1 MKKHWTRSG
10 IMNAA
15 GIALLISAAAVSVV
29 VYLLRYDQLW
39 LWYNVYQEK
48 LLEAE
53 QFIQS
58 LGISWKF
65 VLTMLIVFLVRT
77 FIPFLAVSAICV
89 LTGAVLPSYWAL
101 IVNFLGI
108 IIMMSIKY
116 FEGMKFGSGNA
127 WKIISKNERARK
139 IIESSGKV
147 NKALLFALRLIPGFP
162 LGSVSRI
169 YGSLKFPYWRFI
181 LLSAAGFAPKL
192 LSYTFMG
199 TNVFDPLSSAF
210 LVPLMIVLTISGAS
224 LLCVNLI
231 WLLVEKSVSSSKKIK
246 IINHGNEV
254 DLCIPQM
261 S

>member
-1 MKKHWTRSG
+1 
-10 IMNAA
+10 MNAA

-39 LWYNVYQEK
+39 LWYKVYQEK

-58 LGISWKF
+58 LGVSWKF
-65 VLTMLIVFLVRT
+65 VLAMLIVFLVRT

-108 IIMMSIKY
+108 NIMRSIKY
-116 FEGMKFGSGNA
+116 FEGMKFDSGNA

-169 YGSLKFPYWRFI
+169 YGSLRFPYWQFI

-210 LVPLMIVLTISGAS
+210 LVPLMIALTISGAS

-231 WLLVEKSVSSSKKIK
+231 WLLVEKSVSSSKKNK
-246 IINHGNEV
+246 DN
-254 DLCIPQM
+254 
-261 S
+261 

>member
-1 MKKHWTRSG
+1 MKKHWTRSS

-39 LWYNVYQEK
+39 LWYKVYQEK

-65 VLTMLIVFLVRT
+65 VLAMLIVFLVRA

-89 LTGAVLPSYWAL
+89 LTGVVLPSYWAL

-116 FEGMKFGSGNA
+116 FEGMKFGSGHA

-169 YGSLKFPYWRFI
+169 YGSLRFPYWQFI

-210 LVPLMIVLTISGAS
+210 LVPLVIALTISGAS

-231 WLLVEKSVSSSKKIK
+231 WLLVEKSVSSSKKNK
-246 IINHGNEV
+246 DN
-254 DLCIPQM
+254 
-261 S
+261 

>member
-1 MKKHWTRSG
+1 
-10 IMNAA
+10 MNAA
-15 GIALLISAAAVSVV
+15 GFALLISAAAVSVV

-39 LWYNVYQEK
+39 LWYKVYQEK
-48 LLEAE
+48 LLEAG

-65 VLTMLIVFLVRT
+65 VLAMLIVFLVRT

-116 FEGMKFGSGNA
+116 FEGMKFGIGNA

-169 YGSLKFPYWRFI
+169 YGSLRFPYWQFI

-210 LVPLMIVLTISGAS
+210 LVPLMIALTISGAS

-231 WLLVEKSVSSSKKIK
+231 WLLVEKSVSSSKKNK
-246 IINHGNEV
+246 DN
-254 DLCIPQM
+254 
-261 S
+261 

>member
-15 GIALLISAAAVSVV
+15 GIALLISAAAVSIV

-39 LWYNVYQEK
+39 LWYKVYQEK

-169 YGSLKFPYWRFI
+169 YGSLRFPYWRFI

-231 WLLVEKSVSSSKKIK
+231 WLLVEKSVSSSKKNK
-246 IINHGNEV
+246 DN
-254 DLCIPQM
+254 
-261 S
+261 

>member
-1 MKKHWTRSG
+1 
-10 IMNAA
+10 MNAA

-39 LWYNVYQEK
+39 LWYKVYQEK

-101 IVNFLGI
+101 IVNSLGI

-169 YGSLKFPYWRFI
+169 YGSLRFPYWRFI

-231 WLLVEKSVSSSKKIK
+231 WLLVEKSVSSSKKNK
-246 IINHGNEV
+246 DN
-254 DLCIPQM
+254 
-261 S
+261 

>member
-15 GIALLISAAAVSVV
+15 GFALLISAAAVSVV

-39 LWYNVYQEK
+39 LWYKVYQEK

-65 VLTMLIVFLVRT
+65 VLAMLIVFLVRT
-77 FIPFLAVSAICV
+77 FIPFLSVSAICV

-169 YGSLKFPYWRFI
+169 YGSLRFPYWRFI
-181 LLSAAGFAPKL
+181 LLSATGFAPKL

-210 LVPLMIVLTISGAS
+210 LVPLVIALTISGAS

-231 WLLVEKSVSSSKKIK
+231 WLLVEKSVSSSKKNK
-246 IINHGNEV
+246 DN
-254 DLCIPQM
+254 
-261 S
+261 

>member
-15 GIALLISAAAVSVV
+15 GFALLISAAAVSVV

-39 LWYNVYQEK
+39 LWYKVYQEK

-65 VLTMLIVFLVRT
+65 VLAMLIVFLVRT
-77 FIPFLAVSAICV
+77 FIPFLSVSAICV
-89 LTGAVLPSYWAL
+89 LTGVVLPSYWAL

-162 LGSVSRI
+162 FGSVSRI
-169 YGSLKFPYWRFI
+169 YGSLRFPYWQFV

-210 LVPLMIVLTISGAS
+210 LVPLMIALTISGAS

-231 WLLVEKSVSSSKKIK
+231 WLLVEKSVSSSKKNK
-246 IINHGNEV
+246 DN
-254 DLCIPQM
+254 
-261 S
+261 

>member
-1 MKKHWTRSG
+1 
-10 IMNAA
+10 MNAA
-15 GIALLISAAAVSVV
+15 GFALLISAAAVSVV

-39 LWYNVYQEK
+39 LWYKVYQEK
-48 LLEAE
+48 LLEAG

-65 VLTMLIVFLVRT
+65 VLAMLIVFLVRT

-169 YGSLKFPYWRFI
+169 YGSLRFPYWQFI

-210 LVPLMIVLTISGAS
+210 LVPLMIALTISGAS

-231 WLLVEKSVSSSKKIK
+231 WLLVEKSVSSSKKNK
-246 IINHGNEV
+246 E
-254 DLCIPQM
+254 
-261 S
+261 

>member
-1 MKKHWTRSG
+1 
-10 IMNAA
+10 MNAA
-15 GIALLISAAAVSVV
+15 GFALLISAAAVSVV

-48 LLEAE
+48 LLEIE

-210 LVPLMIVLTISGAS
+210 LVPLVIALTISGAS

-231 WLLVEKSVSSSKKIK
+231 WLLVEKSVSSSKKNK
-246 IINHGNEV
+246 DN
-254 DLCIPQM
+254 
-261 S
+261 

>member
-15 GIALLISAAAVSVV
+15 GFALLISAAAVSVV

-39 LWYNVYQEK
+39 LWYKVYQEK
-48 LLEAE
+48 LLEAG

-65 VLTMLIVFLVRT
+65 VLAMLIVFLVRT
-77 FIPFLAVSAICV
+77 FIPFLSVSAICV

-169 YGSLKFPYWRFI
+169 YGSLRFPYWQFI

-210 LVPLMIVLTISGAS
+210 LVPLMIALTISGAS

-231 WLLVEKSVSSSKKIK
+231 WLLVEKSVSSSNKNKD
-246 IINHGNEV
+246 N
-254 DLCIPQM
+254 
-261 S
+261 

>member
-1 MKKHWTRSG
+1 
-10 IMNAA
+10 
-15 GIALLISAAAVSVV
+15 
-29 VYLLRYDQLW
+29 
-39 LWYNVYQEK
+39 
-48 LLEAE
+48 
-53 QFIQS
+53 
-58 LGISWKF
+58 
-65 VLTMLIVFLVRT
+65 MLIVFLVRA

-169 YGSLKFPYWRFI
+169 YGSLKFPYWQFI

-210 LVPLMIVLTISGAS
+210 LVPLMIALTISGAS

-231 WLLVEKSVSSSKKIK
+231 WLLVEKSVSSSNKNKD
-246 IINHGNEV
+246 N
-254 DLCIPQM
+254 
-261 S
+261 

>member
-1 MKKHWTRSG
+1 
-10 IMNAA
+10 MNAA
-15 GIALLISAAAVSVV
+15 GFALLISAAAVSVV

-39 LWYNVYQEK
+39 VWYKVYQEK

-53 QFIQS
+53 QLIQS

-65 VLTMLIVFLVRT
+65 VLVMLIVFLVRT

-169 YGSLKFPYWRFI
+169 YGSLRFPYWQFI

-210 LVPLMIVLTISGAS
+210 LVPLVIALTISGAS

-231 WLLVEKSVSSSKKIK
+231 WLLVEKSVSSSKKNK
-246 IINHGNEV
+246 DN
-254 DLCIPQM
+254 
-261 S
+261 

>member
-1 MKKHWTRSG
+1 
-10 IMNAA
+10 MNAA
-15 GIALLISAAAVSVV
+15 GFALLISAAAVSVV

-39 LWYNVYQEK
+39 LWYKVYQEK

-65 VLTMLIVFLVRT
+65 VLAMLIVFLVRT

-89 LTGAVLPSYWAL
+89 LTGVVLPSYWAL

-147 NKALLFALRLIPGFP
+147 NKDLLFALRLIPGFP

-169 YGSLKFPYWRFI
+169 YGSLRFPYWQFI

-210 LVPLMIVLTISGAS
+210 LVPLMIALTISGAS

-231 WLLVEKSVSSSKKIK
+231 WLLVEKSVSNSKKNK
-246 IINHGNEV
+246 DN
-254 DLCIPQM
+254 
-261 S
+261 

>member
-1 MKKHWTRSG
+1 
-10 IMNAA
+10 MNAA
-15 GIALLISAAAVSVV
+15 GFALLISAAAVSVV

-39 LWYNVYQEK
+39 LWYKVYQEK
-48 LLEAE
+48 LLEIE

-65 VLTMLIVFLVRT
+65 VLAMLIVFLVRT
-77 FIPFLAVSAICV
+77 FIPFLSVSAICI
-89 LTGAVLPSYWAL
+89 LTGAVLPSYWAM

-116 FEGMKFGSGNA
+116 FEGMKCGSGNA

-169 YGSLKFPYWRFI
+169 YGSLKFPYWQFI

-210 LVPLMIVLTISGAS
+210 LVPLMIALTISGAS

-231 WLLVEKSVSSSKKIK
+231 WLLVEKSVSSSKKNK
-246 IINHGNEV
+246 DN
-254 DLCIPQM
+254 
-261 S
+261 

>member
-15 GIALLISAAAVSVV
+15 GFALLISAAAVSVV

-39 LWYNVYQEK
+39 LWYKVYQEK
-48 LLEAE
+48 LLEAG

-65 VLTMLIVFLVRT
+65 VLAMLIVFLVRT

-169 YGSLKFPYWRFI
+169 YGSLRFPYWQFI

-210 LVPLMIVLTISGAS
+210 LVPLMIALTISGAS

-231 WLLVEKSVSSSKKIK
+231 WLLVEKRVSSSKKNK
-246 IINHGNEV
+246 DN
-254 DLCIPQM
+254 
-261 S
+261 

>member
-15 GIALLISAAAVSVV
+15 GFALLISAAAVSVV

-65 VLTMLIVFLVRT
+65 VLTMLIAFLVRT

-169 YGSLKFPYWRFI
+169 YGSLRFPYWRFI

-231 WLLVEKSVSSSKKIK
+231 WLLVEKSVSSSKKNK
-246 IINHGNEV
+246 DN
-254 DLCIPQM
+254 
-261 S
+261 

>member
-1 MKKHWTRSG
+1 
-10 IMNAA
+10 MNAA

-39 LWYNVYQEK
+39 LWYKVYQEK
-48 LLEAE
+48 LLEAG

-65 VLTMLIVFLVRT
+65 VLAMLIVFLVRT
-77 FIPFLAVSAICV
+77 FIPFLAVSAVCV

-169 YGSLKFPYWRFI
+169 YGSLRFPYWQFI

-210 LVPLMIVLTISGAS
+210 LVPLMIALTISGAS

-231 WLLVEKSVSSSKKIK
+231 WLLVEKSVSSSKKNK
-246 IINHGNEV
+246 DN
-254 DLCIPQM
+254 
-261 S
+261 

>member
-29 VYLLRYDQLW
+29 VYLLRYAQLW
-39 LWYNVYQEK
+39 LWYKVYQEK

-65 VLTMLIVFLVRT
+65 VLAMLIVFLVRT

-169 YGSLKFPYWRFI
+169 YGSLRFPYWQVI
-181 LLSAAGFAPKL
+181 MLSAAGFAPKL

-231 WLLVEKSVSSSKKIK
+231 WLLVEKSVSSSKKNK
-246 IINHGNEV
+246 DN
-254 DLCIPQM
+254 
-261 S
+261 

>member
-1 MKKHWTRSG
+1 
-10 IMNAA
+10 MNAA
-15 GIALLISAAAVSVV
+15 GFALLISAAAVSVV

-39 LWYNVYQEK
+39 LWYKVYQEK

-65 VLTMLIVFLVRT
+65 VLAMLIVFLVRT
-77 FIPFLAVSAICV
+77 FIPFLSVSAICV
-89 LTGAVLPSYWAL
+89 LTGVVLPSYWAL

-169 YGSLKFPYWRFI
+169 YGSLRFPYWQFI

-210 LVPLMIVLTISGAS
+210 LVPLMIALTISAAS

-231 WLLVEKSVSSSKKIK
+231 WLLVEKSVSSSKKNK
-246 IINHGNEV
+246 DN
-254 DLCIPQM
+254 
-261 S
+261 

>member
-1 MKKHWTRSG
+1 
-10 IMNAA
+10 MNAA
-15 GIALLISAAAVSVV
+15 GFALLISAAAVSVV

-39 LWYNVYQEK
+39 LWYKVYQEK

-65 VLTMLIVFLVRT
+65 VLAMLIVFLVRT
-77 FIPFLAVSAICV
+77 FIPFLSVSAICV
-89 LTGAVLPSYWAL
+89 LTGVVLPSYWAL

-169 YGSLKFPYWRFI
+169 YGSLRFPYWQFI

-210 LVPLMIVLTISGAS
+210 LVPLMIVLAISGAS

-231 WLLVEKSVSSSKKIK
+231 WLLVEKSVSSSKKNK
-246 IINHGNEV
+246 DN
-254 DLCIPQM
+254 
-261 S
+261 

>member
-1 MKKHWTRSG
+1 
-10 IMNAA
+10 MNAA
-15 GIALLISAAAVSVV
+15 GFALLISAAAVSVV

-65 VLTMLIVFLVRT
+65 VLAMLIVFLVRT

-147 NKALLFALRLIPGFP
+147 NNALLFALRLIPGFP

-169 YGSLKFPYWRFI
+169 YGSLRFPYWQFI

-210 LVPLMIVLTISGAS
+210 LVPLMIALTISGAS

-231 WLLVEKSVSSSKKIK
+231 WLLVEKSVSSSKKNK
-246 IINHGNEV
+246 DN
-254 DLCIPQM
+254 
-261 S
+261 

>member
-1 MKKHWTRSG
+1 
-10 IMNAA
+10 MNAA

-39 LWYNVYQEK
+39 LWYKVYQEK

-65 VLTMLIVFLVRT
+65 VLAMLIVFLVRT
-77 FIPFLAVSAICV
+77 FIPFLSASAICV
-89 LTGAVLPSYWAL
+89 LTGVVLPSYWAL

-169 YGSLKFPYWRFI
+169 YGSLRFPYWQFI

-210 LVPLMIVLTISGAS
+210 LVPLMIALIISGAS

-231 WLLVEKSVSSSKKIK
+231 WLLVEKSVSSSKKNK
-246 IINHGNEV
+246 DN
-254 DLCIPQM
+254 
-261 S
+261 

>member
-15 GIALLISAAAVSVV
+15 GFALLISAAAVSVV

-48 LLEAE
+48 LLEIE

-210 LVPLMIVLTISGAS
+210 LVPLMIALTISGAS

-231 WLLVEKSVSSSKKIK
+231 WLLVEKSVSSSKKNK
-246 IINHGNEV
+246 DN
-254 DLCIPQM
+254 
-261 S
+261 

>member
-1 MKKHWTRSG
+1 
-10 IMNAA
+10 MNAA
-15 GIALLISAAAVSVV
+15 GFVLLISDAAVSVV

-39 LWYNVYQEK
+39 LWYKVYQEK
-48 LLEAE
+48 LLEIE

-169 YGSLKFPYWRFI
+169 YGSLRFPYWRFI

-231 WLLVEKSVSSSKKIK
+231 WLLVEKSVSSSKKNK
-246 IINHGNEV
+246 DN
-254 DLCIPQM
+254 
-261 S
+261 

>member
-15 GIALLISAAAVSVV
+15 GFALLISAAAVSVV

-39 LWYNVYQEK
+39 LWYKVYQEK
-48 LLEAE
+48 LLEIE

-65 VLTMLIVFLVRT
+65 VLAMLIVFLVRT

-116 FEGMKFGSGNA
+116 FEGMKCGSGNA

-169 YGSLKFPYWRFI
+169 YGSLRFPYWQFI

-210 LVPLMIVLTISGAS
+210 LVPLMIALTISGAS

-231 WLLVEKSVSSSKKIK
+231 WFLVEMSVSSSKKNK
-246 IINHGNEV
+246 DN
-254 DLCIPQM
+254 
-261 S
+261 

>member
-1 MKKHWTRSG
+1 
-10 IMNAA
+10 MNAA
-15 GIALLISAAAVSVV
+15 GFALLISAAAVSVV

-39 LWYNVYQEK
+39 LWYKVYQEK
-48 LLEAE
+48 LLEAG

-65 VLTMLIVFLVRT
+65 VLAMLIVFLVRT

-139 IIESSGKV
+139 IFESSGKV

-169 YGSLKFPYWRFI
+169 YGSLRFPYWQFI

-210 LVPLMIVLTISGAS
+210 LVPLMIALTISGAS

-231 WLLVEKSVSSSKKIK
+231 WLLVEKSVSSSKKNK
-246 IINHGNEV
+246 DN
-254 DLCIPQM
+254 
-261 S
+261 

>member
-15 GIALLISAAAVSVV
+15 GIALLISAAAVSIV
-29 VYLLRYDQLW
+29 VYLLRYGQLW

-48 LLEAE
+48 LLEIE

-231 WLLVEKSVSSSKKIK
+231 WLLVEKSVSSSKKNK
-246 IINHGNEV
+246 DN
-254 DLCIPQM
+254 
-261 S
+261 

>member
-1 MKKHWTRSG
+1 ML
-10 IMNAA
+10 A
-15 GIALLISAAAVSVV
+15 
-29 VYLLRYDQLW
+29 
-39 LWYNVYQEK
+39 
-48 LLEAE
+48 
-53 QFIQS
+53 
-58 LGISWKF
+58 
-65 VLTMLIVFLVRT
+65 MLIVFLVRT
-77 FIPFLAVSAICV
+77 FIPFLSVSAICV

-169 YGSLKFPYWRFI
+169 YGSLRFPYWQFI

-210 LVPLMIVLTISGAS
+210 LVPLVIALTISGAS

-231 WLLVEKSVSSSKKIK
+231 WLLVEKSVSSSKKNK
-246 IINHGNEV
+246 DN
-254 DLCIPQM
+254 
-261 S
+261 

>member
-1 MKKHWTRSG
+1 
-10 IMNAA
+10 MNAA
-15 GIALLISAAAVSVV
+15 GFALLISAAVVSVV

-39 LWYNVYQEK
+39 LWYKVYQEK
-48 LLEAE
+48 LLEAG

-65 VLTMLIVFLVRT
+65 VLAMLIVFLVRT

-169 YGSLKFPYWRFI
+169 YGSLRFPYWQFI

-210 LVPLMIVLTISGAS
+210 LVPLMIALTISGAS

-231 WLLVEKSVSSSKKIK
+231 WLLVEKSVSSSKKNK
-246 IINHGNEV
+246 DN
-254 DLCIPQM
+254 
-261 S
+261 

>member
-15 GIALLISAAAVSVV
+15 GFALLISAAAVSVV

-39 LWYNVYQEK
+39 LWYKVYQEK

-116 FEGMKFGSGNA
+116 FDGMKFGSGNA

-169 YGSLKFPYWRFI
+169 YGSLRFPYWRFI

-231 WLLVEKSVSSSKKIK
+231 WLLVEKSVSSSKKNK
-246 IINHGNEV
+246 DN
-254 DLCIPQM
+254 
-261 S
+261 

>member
-1 MKKHWTRSG
+1 
-10 IMNAA
+10 MNAA
-15 GIALLISAAAVSVV
+15 GFALLISAAAVSVV

-39 LWYNVYQEK
+39 LWYKVYQEK

-65 VLTMLIVFLVRT
+65 VLAMLIVFLVRA

-169 YGSLKFPYWRFI
+169 YGSLRFPYWQFI
-181 LLSAAGFAPKL
+181 LLSAVGFAPKL

-210 LVPLMIVLTISGAS
+210 LVPLMIALTISGAS

-231 WLLVEKSVSSSKKIK
+231 WLLVEKSVSSSKKNK
-246 IINHGNEV
+246 DN
-254 DLCIPQM
+254 
-261 S
+261 

>member
-1 MKKHWTRSG
+1 
-10 IMNAA
+10 MNAA
-15 GIALLISAAAVSVV
+15 GFALLISAAAVSVV

-48 LLEAE
+48 LLEIE

-101 IVNFLGI
+101 IVNFLGS

-169 YGSLKFPYWRFI
+169 YGSLRFPYWQFI

-210 LVPLMIVLTISGAS
+210 LVPLMIALTISGAS

-231 WLLVEKSVSSSKKIK
+231 WLLVEKSVSSSKKNK
-246 IINHGNEV
+246 DN
-254 DLCIPQM
+254 
-261 S
+261 

>member
-1 MKKHWTRSG
+1 
-10 IMNAA
+10 MNAA
-15 GIALLISAAAVSVV
+15 GFALLISAAAVSVV

-39 LWYNVYQEK
+39 LWYKVYQEK
-48 LLEAE
+48 LLEAG

-65 VLTMLIVFLVRT
+65 VLAMLIVFLVRT

-147 NKALLFALRLIPGFP
+147 NKALLIALRLIPGFP

-169 YGSLKFPYWRFI
+169 YGSLRFPYWQFI

-210 LVPLMIVLTISGAS
+210 LVPLMIALTISGAS

-231 WLLVEKSVSSSKKIK
+231 WLLVEKSVSSSKKNK
-246 IINHGNEV
+246 DN
-254 DLCIPQM
+254 
-261 S
+261 

>member
-1 MKKHWTRSG
+1 
-10 IMNAA
+10 MNAA
-15 GIALLISAAAVSVV
+15 GFALLISAAAVSVV

-39 LWYNVYQEK
+39 LWYKVYQEK

-53 QFIQS
+53 QLIQS

-65 VLTMLIVFLVRT
+65 VLVMLIVFLVRT

-147 NKALLFALRLIPGFP
+147 NKALLFARIPARQRQP
-162 LGSVSRI
+162 DLW
-169 YGSLKFPYWRFI
+169 L
-181 LLSAAGFAPKL
+181 AE
-192 LSYTFMG
+192 
-199 TNVFDPLSSAF
+199 
-210 LVPLMIVLTISGAS
+210 VPLLAVHPAFGGGLCAEAAVLYF
-224 LLCVNLI
+224 
-231 WLLVEKSVSSSKKIK
+231 
-246 IINHGNEV
+246 HGY
-254 DLCIPQM
+254 
-261 S
+261 

>member
-1 MKKHWTRSG
+1 MKKHWTRNG

-15 GIALLISAAAVSVV
+15 GFALLISAAAVSVV

-39 LWYNVYQEK
+39 LWYKVYQEK

-65 VLTMLIVFLVRT
+65 VLAMLIVFLVRT
-77 FIPFLAVSAICV
+77 FIPFLSVSAICV

-169 YGSLKFPYWRFI
+169 YGSLRFPYWRFI

-231 WLLVEKSVSSSKKIK
+231 WLLVEKSVSSSKKNK
-246 IINHGNEV
+246 DN
-254 DLCIPQM
+254 
-261 S
+261 

>member
-1 MKKHWTRSG
+1 MKKHWTRSS

-15 GIALLISAAAVSVV
+15 GIALLISAAAVSVL

-39 LWYNVYQEK
+39 LWYKVYQEK

-65 VLTMLIVFLVRT
+65 VLAMLIVFLVRT

-169 YGSLKFPYWRFI
+169 YGSLRFPYWQFV
-181 LLSAAGFAPKL
+181 LLSAVGFAPKL

-210 LVPLMIVLTISGAS
+210 LVPLMIALTISGAS

-231 WLLVEKSVSSSKKIK
+231 WLLVEKSVSSSKKNK
-246 IINHGNEV
+246 DN
-254 DLCIPQM
+254 
-261 S
+261 